1 MPLWRGASWI
11 VNQSTKRFFPLIHL
25 VKIIRNF
32 IFERRNSGGKNN
44 YFEKDNR
51 TRERSNTNVLLFRK
65 FQFIRGKISW
75 FNVSS
80 STVETKDRM
89 F

>member
-1 MPLWRGASWI
+1 MDR
-11 VNQSTKRFFPLIHL
+11 QSVGETFFPSCPSCRDYS
-25 VKIIRNF
+25 KFF
-32 IFERRNSGGKNN
+32 IFRRKTKFWWKKNN
-44 YFEKDNR
+44 YFEKGNNR
-51 TRERSNTNVLLFRK
+51 TRERSNTSVLLFRK

>member
-1 MPLWRGASWI
+1 MDR
-11 VNQSTKRFFPLIHL
+11 QSVGETFSLLFILSRLFETSYSKDEIL
-25 VKIIRNF
+25 VEK
-32 IFERRNSGGKNN
+32 KN
-44 YFEKDNR
+44 YFEKGNNR
-51 TRERSNTNVLLFRK
+51 TRERSNTSVLLFRK